1 MLRDVAEHAPQ
12 AGAGRM
18 HSPRSRSTARP
29 EFGHPP
35 QLRRALPPPH
45 LIMLPRREPSA
56 GDPSG
61 RAGGKWWWCIPRA
74 RVSLGTPHCHA
85 PRVRSP
91 PELQHGTSVRP
102 PLPLLLCMLR
112 AVSVGAESRV
122 IDCAGGGLCGF
133 ARERGCH
140 EHAAD
145 GRCTPAHS
153 PELGMWR
160 GNLLRAV
167 LAAGRVRVP
176 CVRIPATCG
185 ARCER
190 ARSTLGGALQ
200 FNLRQPPGSVA
211 AQVRRLWRLPVPQRG
226 TAPPAL
232 ARWWWCQTA
241 HWEWPSC
248 RGRVR
253 TCPGMCTGWVGS
265 MGGLVC
271 AVGRLEAGAR
281 ARERPR
287 RHLCGAD
294 CWCDRGWRGRGWIS
308 LVAGLRG
315 VGCMGI
321 CFAKSGA
328 PLGAA
333 KWDVTILLVGCADKR
348 SAPSVSKRT

>member
-74 RVSLGTPHCHA
+74 RVSLGTPHCHV

-167 LAAGRVRVP
+167 LAAGRVFPVYVYQLHVTLDASAHETR
-176 CVRIPATCG
+176 RAG
-185 ARCER
+185 A
-190 ARSTLGGALQ
+190 
-200 FNLRQPPGSVA
+200 SVQSEA
-211 AQVRRLWRLPVPQRG
+211 
-226 TAPPAL
+226 APPAVWPPKSGGCGAYQFHSAAPRRL
-232 ARWWWCQTA
+232 
-241 HWEWPSC
+241 HWLGGGGVKRPIGS
-248 RGRVR
+248 GR
-253 TCPGMCTGWVGS
+253 P
-265 MGGLVC
+265 
-271 AVGRLEAGAR
+271 AAAGCGR
-281 ARERPR
+281 ARECVLDGWGAWAALCARSGGSR
-287 RHLCGAD
+287 RAP
-294 CWCDRGWRGRGWIS
+294 GRESDQGGIS
-308 LVAGLRG
+308 AARIVRVTAAG
-315 VGCMGI
+315 VGG
-321 CFAKSGA
+321 G
-328 PLGAA
+328 GYH
-333 KWDVTILLVGCADKR
+333 
-348 SAPSVSKRT
+348 

>member
-1 MLRDVAEHAPQ
+1 M
-12 AGAGRM
+12 AGQ
-18 HSPRSRSTARP
+18 SPSRCPCCWA
-29 EFGHPP
+29 
-35 QLRRALPPPH
+35 
-45 LIMLPRREPSA
+45 
-56 GDPSG
+56 
-61 RAGGKWWWCIPRA
+61 
-74 RVSLGTPHCHA
+74 
-85 PRVRSP
+85 
-91 PELQHGTSVRP
+91 
-102 PLPLLLCMLR
+102 
-112 AVSVGAESRV
+112 
-122 IDCAGGGLCGF
+122 
-133 ARERGCH
+133 
-140 EHAAD
+140 
-145 GRCTPAHS
+145 
-153 PELGMWR
+153 
-160 GNLLRAV
+160 
-167 LAAGRVRVP
+167 RVP
-176 CVRIPATCG
+176 CVRIPATCD

-190 ARSTLGGALQ
+190 ARNTPGRRFSSIRGST
-200 FNLRQPPGSVA
+200 PGSVA

-315 VGCMGI
+315 VPCMGI